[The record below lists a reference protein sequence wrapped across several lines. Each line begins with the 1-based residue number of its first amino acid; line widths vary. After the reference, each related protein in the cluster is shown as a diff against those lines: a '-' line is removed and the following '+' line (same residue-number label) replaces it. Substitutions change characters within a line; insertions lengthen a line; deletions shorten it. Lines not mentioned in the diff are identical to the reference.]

1 MKQLKVAKRELEDAK
16 RDLEAMLQGRG
27 LPDEGRGPILP
38 VELIHIIADQLAISY
53 QQRTLASL
61 SSVCKTYRRVL
72 SPILFRTMI
81 RDKFWDLNMYRYP
94 LESTAKADLP
104 PEKCKMI
111 KYLIAPR
118 EAEIF
123 ARHFWNLP
131 NLELALCQYNID
143 QEYSSNPPRERR
155 CGDLIINKPVS
166 IDTIQEFL
174 AIPLWFQSTAED
186 WNTKHELGKVG
197 LISAIK
203 FRQNGAILPS
213 ASPPFGL
220 RRPYQRKHKL
230 ETLELDFDKGS
241 TEDEGFIE
249 TARQAF
255 RFVGVDTYDPWTA
268 TRGRPPWVVVN
279 VQDGWYGLRQ
289 FVKALDGILSDC
301 PTCLI
306 ILKVTA
312 SLDEYLSRG
321 SDSDDD
327 DDAPRHRTLT
337 PLEWYRVEF
346 TATMI
351 TIARLYC
358 KHWLDMRENWEAGS
372 SLDQPL
378 FDLEIKFASSDDSGE
393 YLPLRLKGFVEDDS
407 DSGHVYG
414 REVALWVAAA
424 CEGDDEEADTEL
436 LEERYVL

>member
-1 MKQLKVAKRELEDAK
+1 
-16 RDLEAMLQGRG
+16 
-27 LPDEGRGPILP
+27 
-38 VELIHIIADQLAISY
+38 
-53 QQRTLASL
+53 
-61 SSVCKTYRRVL
+61 
-72 SPILFRTMI
+72 MI

-111 KYLIAPR
+111 
-118 EAEIF
+118 
-123 ARHFWNLP
+123 N
-131 NLELALCQYNID
+131 
-143 QEYSSNPPRERR
+143 SNPPRERR

-174 AIPLWFQSTAED
+174 AIPLWFQSKAED
-186 WNTKHELGKVG
+186 WNTKHELGKVE

-213 ASPPFGL
+213 ASPPFWL
-220 RRPYQRKHKL
+220 HQLYQRKHKL

-249 TARQAF
+249 TAGQAF

-268 TRGRPPWVVVN
+268 TRGRPKIAPRVVVN

-289 FVKALDGILSDC
+289 FVKAVSASLRAREGIFAYFLDFRNLQLDGILSDC

-306 ILKVTA
+306 ILRVAA
-312 SLDEYLSRG
+312 SLDEYLPRG
-321 SDSDDD
+321 SVSDDD

-372 SLDQPL
+372 SLGQPL
-378 FDLEIKFASSDDSGE
+378 FDLEIKFASSDNSGE

-407 DSGHVYG
+407 DSFLHIYDG
-414 REVALWVAAA
+414 EVALWVAAA
-424 CEGDDEEADTEL
+424 CEGDDEEEDTEL